1 MVVETMHHDTN
12 TPRWLATAC
21 FLIALGTGASALAT
35 PFRNTT
41 NVAFNSRCNGPQG
54 AIVVEEWEHAFR
66 TAGVGYAV
74 HTQHQPA
81 RLASRVAS
89 LKRLKAAGLVPR
101 SARLRF
107 PRTVVHTR
115 NGRLVQPDLMETA
128 QAGGL
133 GAATNDLK
141 FVFEGWTAGD
151 QAALESYLATAMPKA
166 RLIYGPPA
174 FDLTVKVI
182 QDNTLQELQGGT
194 YDAATNEIRLP
205 PLSGNFPED
214 TYVLLLLV
222 LNAFHDDAM
231 LFYDAWEQGMIGAA
245 AYAIQTQ
252 PGVSPGYD
260 PIDPGPFYALSVYE
274 CQNLPELGNS
284 TFYPSSGT
292 TNMLVWRI
300 AMARAAWL
308 KCWIEDPTFFAEFN
322 RRYYAN
328 FTPTLPGDVP
338 SLKELAAQ
346 ALPVVEGLPF
356 AEWYERQY
364 VLDTSVRTGPKLYT
378 WNIPLTQ
385 SVALICELYETLPD
399 GDETPFG
406 GQARTVY
413 WNDTFDI
420 QLYAEE
426 GNIIEIPPGGATPGE
441 GFLLPTFYNIGG
453 PQRVTVQIDV
463 ADLRRYYPFAYGVRG
478 FDPGENNI
486 YGAIIGT
493 NSGSLAVQSATAELT
508 DVPVERGV
516 WGDRLTTGD
525 LTPRQVAVTFTN
537 ESGEAVTRRFNIGW
551 DSYCCFLEAGPQATL
566 THTFAYG
573 LNGLHLMSLP
583 LLPLN
588 PDASTVLGIN
598 PERLLMAWWDPLLA
612 AENKYRLWPSFA
624 FRNPGQGYWLRVAE
638 DTTVI
643 LQGVA
648 ADPARDYE
656 LPLAP
661 GWNLIGSPR
670 QANVTLTD
678 LQVREGDATP
688 LPWSEAVTERLV
700 QDSLFA
706 YEQTSGYKLETTLR
720 PWAGYWVRCLAPSG
734 ATLIFPASTASSAAR
749 RTGRSNAMETAI
761 RSAPNQPGV
770 TWRLPLVVSA
780 GPLRSEAAWL
790 GCAPTALDGPD
801 RLDLAAP
808 PGVDDY
814 VQVRFPH
821 PDWGPQSGD
830 YLTDVRSSSAGGHRW
845 EIEVSTSLPRTLV
858 TLSWPHVSSLPSAI
872 EPVLLDPATGKRSRM
887 RAMPVYRFRTGAQGG
902 RRRLAIETG
911 APARSLTVTGLSV
924 RSVGPMATLTYALS
938 LPARVDIE
946 VRDAGGTLVR
956 VLTAGHWRSAGRHI
970 VSWNT
975 RDARGKA
982 VRNGTYRVQVVARD
996 QEGSAVRATRAF
1008 VVRRWL

>member
-1 MVVETMHHDTN
+1 MQHGRSTA
-12 TPRWLATAC
+12 RWLQAAALLASIGTA
-21 FLIALGTGASALAT
+21 GSAPAT
-35 PFRNTT
+35 PFHNTT

-54 AIVVEEWEHAFR
+54 AVVVEEWEYAFH

-74 HTQHQPA
+74 STQHEPA
-81 RLASRVAS
+81 RLASAVAT
-89 LKRLKAAGLVPR
+89 LKKLKAAGLVPR

-115 NGRLVQPDLMETA
+115 NGRLVQPDLMQTA
-128 QAGGL
+128 QDGGL
-133 GAATNDLK
+133 GAATNDIR
-141 FVFEGWTAGD
+141 FIFEGWSAGD

-182 QDNTLQELQGGT
+182 QDSTLQELQGGI
-194 YDAATNEIRLP
+194 YDAAANEIRLP

-214 TYVLLLLV
+214 TYVLLMLV
-222 LNAFHDDAM
+222 LNAFHDDAI

-308 KCWIEDPTFFAEFN
+308 KCWIEDPAFFAEFN
-322 RRYYAN
+322 QRYYAN
-328 FTPTLPGDVP
+328 FTTTLPGDVP

-426 GNIIEIPPGGATPGE
+426 GNIIDIPPGGTTPGE

-463 ADLRRYYPFAYGVRG
+463 AGLRRYYPFAYGMRG

-486 YGAIIGT
+486 YGAILGMDD
-493 NSGSLAVQSATAELT
+493 GSLAVQSSTAELT

-516 WGDRLTTGD
+516 WGDRLTTGV
-525 LTPRQVAVTFTN
+525 LTPRQVAITFT
-537 ESGEAVTRRFNIGW
+537 SGSGDAVTRRFNIGW
-551 DSYCCFLEAGPQATL
+551 DSYCCFIEAGPQATL
-566 THTFAYG
+566 THTFEYG
-573 LNGLHLMSLP
+573 INGLHLMSLP

-588 PDASTVLGIN
+588 PDASAVLGIS
-598 PERLLMAWWDPLLA
+598 PERLLMAWWDPLQA
-612 AENKYRLWPSFA
+612 AENKYRLWPSFP
-624 FRNPGQGYWLRVAE
+624 FKNPGQGYWLRVAD

-643 LQGVA
+643 LEGVEP
-648 ADPARDYE
+648 DPARDYE

-670 QANVTLTD
+670 RSTVTLTD
-678 LQVREGDATP
+678 LQVREGDAAP
-688 LPWSEAVTERLV
+688 LYWSEAVVQRLV

-706 YEQTSGYKLETTLR
+706 YDQTAGYKLESSLS

-734 ATLIFPASTASSAAR
+734 AALIFPANTATAAARSLGTPGTMQTASQHTSTR
-749 RTGRSNAMETAI
+749 PE
-761 RSAPNQPGV
+761 V

-790 GCAPTALDGPD
+790 GCGPTALDGPD
-801 RLDLAAP
+801 HLDLVAP

-814 VQVRFPH
+814 AQVRFPH
-821 PDWGPQSGD
+821 TDWGAQSGE
-830 YLTDVRSSSAGGHRW
+830 YLTDVRSLGAHGHRW
-845 EIEVSTSLPRTLV
+845 DFEVSCSLPRTLV
-858 TLSWPHVSSLPSAI
+858 TLSWPQVSSLPRGI
-872 EPVLLDPATGKRSRM
+872 DPVLLDPATGRRSRM
-887 RAMPVYRFRTGAQGG
+887 KAMPHYRFRTGAQGG

-911 APARSLTVTGLSV
+911 TVPLSLTISGLSA
-924 RSVGPMATLTYALS
+924 RSVGPMATFTYALS
-938 LPARVDIE
+938 LPACVDIE
-946 VRDAGGTLVR
+946 VRDSRGALVR
-956 VLTAGHWRSAGRHI
+956 VLAAGHTRSAGRHV

-982 VRNGTYRVQVVARD
+982 VRNGTYRVLISARD
-996 QEGSAVRATRAF
+996 QQGSAARAAHTF
-1008 VVRRWL
+1008 TVRRWL